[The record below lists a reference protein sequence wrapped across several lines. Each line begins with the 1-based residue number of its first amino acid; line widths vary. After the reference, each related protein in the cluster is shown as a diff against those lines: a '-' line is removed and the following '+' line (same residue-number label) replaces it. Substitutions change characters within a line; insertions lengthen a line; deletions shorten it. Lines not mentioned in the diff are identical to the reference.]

1 MAVEGGQGKGPQD
14 VKPARDA
21 KPASAKGKAP
31 ASDAGAAGRAP
42 AWLVPAY
49 LGGLALLYLSE
60 RVVVTQDKL
69 RVAFSL
75 VGVALVV
82 VATGLRFAPQ
92 YRGRGDRASIQR
104 LLGYLSLVGLA
115 GIAVYF
121 ATTSW
126 GQGLLGIADLEAKTR
141 ENVGSLLL
149 ITWVT
154 LIAASV
160 IPMSFAGA
168 DLHPMRNSSHRGA
181 GGMTRGHDLGGRP
194 QRSPRTLP
202 SCLALEPVL
211 WRRSASVARCGV
223 APLRKKSIGFQE
235 PSRHRLSL
243 TACRV
248 IAGNCERPVHP
259 TRRRVVL
266 G

>member
-1 MAVEGGQGKGPQD
+1 MAVEGGQAKRPQD
-14 VKPARDA
+14 VEPARVA
-21 KPASAKGKAP
+21 KAASGRRPGPASGAG
-31 ASDAGAAGRAP
+31 SDGRAP

-60 RVVVTQDKL
+60 RVVVTEDKL
-69 RVAFSL
+69 RLAFSL
-75 VGVALVV
+75 LGVALVV

-115 GIAVYF
+115 GVAVYF

-160 IPMSFAGA
+160 VPMAFAEA
-168 DLHPMRNSSHRGA
+168 ALHPMRNSPHIEARRVTHIPDSFAFRISVA
-181 GGMTRGHDLGGRP
+181 GLGGP
-194 QRSPRTLP
+194 GLVYSGD
-202 SCLALEPVL
+202 
-211 WRRSASVARCGV
+211 CGV
-223 APLRKKSIGFQE
+223 WTDIVPLIK
-235 PSRHRLSL
+235 PDDTVLSEAAFGTQRPIAEIHL
-243 TACRV
+243 TADEAARLAVDPC
-248 IAGNCERPVHP
+248 H
-259 TRRRVVL
+259 RR
-266 G
+266 